1 MLTNM
6 KGYWWGLVLL
16 SAGLA
21 SCGAPEPVMRQK
33 EVYSTLVSITLFQN
47 TSNSVFDHIFQRLE
61 TIDQQMSAQRPTS
74 QISQV
79 SRQAGIAPVKV
90 SSDTLWVLQNSLRM
104 SQLTDGIFD
113 PTIGPVTFLW
123 NVEGDNPHVPSPAQ
137 IAAAKALVNWRD
149 VVINPTERTV
159 YLTKPGMRLDFGGI
173 AKGYAM
179 DEAVRIAK
187 AAGDTV
193 GIFNMG
199 NSSICLLGTKPG
211 HQPWR
216 VGLQTPEYGAPRD
229 SIMGIVE
236 GYNFVVETS
245 GPYERYF
252 VQDGKYYHHIMDPR
266 TGAPA
271 QSGLAQVTL
280 LMPVDTKLGD
290 GLSTSCFI
298 LGLDKGMKLIESLPG
313 AQAIFV
319 TTDHKVFVTPGAV
332 AQLTLTNPNYH
343 LATFTPSH

>member
-16 SAGLA
+16 GAGLV
-21 SCGAPEPVMRQK
+21 SCGTPEPVMRQK

-47 TSNSVFDHIFQRLE
+47 TSNSVFDQIFQRLE

-74 QISQV
+74 QISQI
-79 SRQAGIAPVKV
+79 SAHAGISPVKV

-123 NVEGDNPHVPSPAQ
+123 NVEGNNPHVPSADQ
-137 IAAAKALVNWRD
+137 IAKAKALVNWHD
-149 VVINPTERTV
+149 IVINPGQKTV

-187 AAGDTV
+187 AAGDSV

-199 NSSICLLGTKPG
+199 NSSICLLGSKPG
-211 HQPWR
+211 HVPWR

-271 QSGLAQVTL
+271 QSGLMQVTL
-280 LMPVDTKLGD
+280 LMPADTKLGD

-319 TTDHKVFVTPGAV
+319 TTDHKVYLTPGAV
-332 AQLTLTNPNYH
+332 AQFTLTNPNYH
-343 LATFTPSH
+343 LATFTPAH